1 MCVHTRSRFWPKQP
15 RVDVLCLAEMD
26 LAADFSDDS
35 DTVGTTQVGCGKLVQ
50 RQQESG
56 KRPAR
61 LLAAARAREAL
72 AAKRA
77 RRLQANLGSVQ
88 QQLIVALAPR
98 RKHGNQHCRK
108 ITYDQM
114 LSMSFD
120 SPSMPSVHKAA
131 AYSVTKSSVRSVLHF
146 VAAVYMQVQMFIVG
160 CLVLRANSE
169 PPDWI
174 MYRLAFDETTERATL
189 NLAPGQQH
197 RSTWH
202 ILVSRMWLV
211 ICWHGSVY
219 RFSLVMPLVVTTST
233 KATAI
238 WQQLYHHPLHKPLFT
253 ALQFLV
259 SVSKV
264 AITLEETESAS
275 SNELV
280 ASFMASQRT
289 SQELDLHWWCSLHQL
304 ALVEASVVCS
314 LDSDLVSR
322 LYSVSLLLRC
332 NGHWTRMISQL
343 REALR
348 RGLVV
353 KRSETTGGP
362 PSSAQEFRDEL
373 TGYAL
378 THYKRFVRFGSSST
392 TNWLHDGQAADED
405 ETTPAAGQ
413 RFLDNIRVFNALFNG
428 CLWDKGV
435 YTHFCAGESCCP
447 GMYDRDV
454 LLERMTATLL
464 CTFCRAMPPPP
475 AGNKWTKLGDCV
487 DAVLLLSLCHGLFG
501 RLYDCLGACVTQDG
515 RRAAAKDDGEHEHLF
530 LEDIDF
536 GAVQGK
542 RYRVGRQLFEPVM
555 QVSMIVLALVMEPL
569 REVSAWLMGR
579 AREAKPLSPH
589 SKTCDL
595 WSPSHSPITAAQQY
609 FATLLWGA
617 KQSSP
622 FSMAICRVP
631 ELSTMVPGRS
641 CSCAPSSAGSGQ
653 CLLCSTQAIYP
664 PTAQVS
670 LASHSPGRH
679 QGADGRTGCPMGQ
692 FHSELC
698 MLYGSRICTQTGSR
712 RARQ

>member
-1 MCVHTRSRFWPKQP
+1 MCSVLPKWISQQTSATTRIPLVP
-15 RVDVLCLAEMD
+15 RRSVAESSFN
-26 LAADFSDDS
+26 ANRSQAR
-35 DTVGTTQVGCGKLVQ
+35 GQRGCWQL
-50 RQQESG
+50 
-56 KRPAR
+56 PAPVKPLR
-61 LLAAARAREAL
+61 RN
-72 AAKRA
+72 A

-202 ILVSRMWLV
+202 ILVSSMWLV

-219 RFSLVMPLVVTTST
+219 RFSLVMPLIVTTST